1 MGPCR
6 DREIPSRARMLGPKE
21 RGQGPD
27 GGGIVARIG
36 RPRGSLYPSLGEGVE
51 EDFLG
56 KGTSEARPKGQIG
69 ATREGMTRE
78 AAGSS
83 LSAGVTDT
91 PAQTPGLL
99 HPYPAAHAPS
109 FSALPLRNSSWS
121 PQMRARPESRMPAS
135 TTISTW

>member
-1 MGPCR
+1 MV
-6 DREIPSRARMLGPKE
+6 GPKE

-36 RPRGSLYPSLGEGVE
+36 GPRGSLYPSLGEGVE

-56 KGTSEARPKGQIG
+56 KGTSEARLKGQIG
-69 ATREGMTRE
+69 DTREGMTRE

-83 LSAGVTDT
+83 LSAGITDT

-99 HPYPAAHAPS
+99 HPTLQLTLLPFLPAPS
-109 FSALPLRNSSWS
+109 ETLRG
-121 PQMRARPESRMPAS
+121 PCG
-135 TTISTW
+135 